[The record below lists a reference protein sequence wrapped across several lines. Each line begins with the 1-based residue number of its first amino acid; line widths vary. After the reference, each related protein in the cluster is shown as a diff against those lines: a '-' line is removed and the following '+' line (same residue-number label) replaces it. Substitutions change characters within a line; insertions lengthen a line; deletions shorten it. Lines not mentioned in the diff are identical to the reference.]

1 MGTSGIL
8 LQETKNAFKIIT
20 KDNKL
25 KSKYRRELCRDVFES
40 TLLKVSSRNL
50 KSVGLIESPRGG
62 GGGTSLYKPYRYV
75 PPHRVGFWGLFGLKT
90 GIHFAHFGLE
100 SGMVFEGTTGVY
112 ERIYSK
118 EIEICTLKMHL
129 KIFLFAL

>member
-40 TLLKVSSRNL
+40 ILLKVSSRNL
-50 KSVGLIESPRGG
+50 ESVGLIESPGG
-62 GGGTSLYKPYRYV
+62 GVLPYISHIGMCR
-75 PPHRVGFWGLFGLKT
+75 PTGWGLG
-90 GIHFAHFGLE
+90 A
-100 SGMVFEGTTGVY
+100 
-112 ERIYSK
+112 
-118 EIEICTLKMHL
+118 
-129 KIFLFAL
+129 FLV

>member
-50 KSVGLIESPRGG
+50 KSVGLIESPGG
-62 GGGTSLYKPYRYV
+62 VLPYIS
-75 PPHRVGFWGLFGLKT
+75 HVGMCRPTGWGFG
-90 GIHFAHFGLE
+90 A
-100 SGMVFEGTTGVY
+100 
-112 ERIYSK
+112 
-118 EIEICTLKMHL
+118 
-129 KIFLFAL
+129 FLV

>member
-40 TLLKVSSRNL
+40 ILLKVSSRNL
-50 KSVGLIESPRGG
+50 ESVGLIESP

-75 PPHRVGFWGLFGLKT
+75 PPHRVGFGGLFGLKT
-90 GIHFAHFGLE
+90 
-100 SGMVFEGTTGVY
+100 GMVFEGTTGVY
-112 ERIYSK
+112 ERIYRK
-118 EIEICTLKMHL
+118 EIEICTLEMHL
-129 KIFLFAL
+129 KIFWFAL

>member
-50 KSVGLIESPRGG
+50 KSVGLIESPGD
-62 GGGTSLYKPYRYV
+62 TSLYKPYRYV
-75 PPHRVGFWGLFGLKT
+75 PPQGVGFGGLFGLKT

-112 ERIYSK
+112 ERIYRK
-118 EIEICTLKMHL
+118 EIEICTLEMHL

>member
-50 KSVGLIESPRGG
+50 KSIGLIESP
-62 GGGTSLYKPYRYV
+62 GGGTSLYKQYRYV
-75 PPHRVGFWGLFGLKT
+75 SPQRVGFWGLFGLKT
-90 GIHFAHFGLE
+90 GIHTLCPFW
-100 SGMVFEGTTGVY
+100 SGIGYGF
-112 ERIYSK
+112 
-118 EIEICTLKMHL
+118 
-129 KIFLFAL
+129 

>member
-40 TLLKVSSRNL
+40 TLLKVSSRNM
-50 KSVGLIESPRGG
+50 KSIGLIESPGR
-62 GGGTSLYKPYRYV
+62 GGTSLYKPYRYV
-75 PPHRVGFWGLFGLKT
+75 PPHRVGFEGLFGLKT

-100 SGMVFEGTTGVY
+100 SVMVFEGTTGVY
-112 ERIYSK
+112 ERIYRK
-118 EIEICTLKMHL
+118 EIEICTLEMHL
-129 KIFLFAL
+129 KIFLFVL